1 MIIDTTYLL
10 RLASL
15 EIKTDL
21 LTAIDD
27 GRIPIS
33 FADVGVS
40 MISLFELQ
48 AKVAKLGLPP
58 KLAIDAIDTINNDLR
73 VEPFYTEKIIEIAAL
88 LSKEFNDYID
98 CIILATA
105 IALKEDLVTEDTKIN
120 DKKPA
125 IKEKYKINVFNYGD
139 FAIVKK

>member
-27 GRIPIS
+27 GIISVS
-33 FADVGVS
+33 FADIGVS

-48 AKVAKLGLPP
+48 AKVAKLGLPS

-73 VEPFYTEKIIEIAAL
+73 VEPFYTDKIIEIAAL

-105 IALKEDLVTEDTKIN
+105 IALKEDLVTEDSKIRN
-120 DKKPA
+120 KKNM
-125 IKEKYKINVFNYGD
+125 IKECYKINVLSYND
-139 FAIVKK
+139 LAQR